1 MGDDHDRYDE
11 LAVGHV
17 LGGLDASDA
26 ARFRSHLVSCR
37 ACRARVA
44 ELRSIADD
52 LVAAEREELDLA
64 AVRTEVARREHDDA
78 EVVPPPPAQRL
89 TIRHVTIAV
98 VIVAVLGAAMAVW
111 NLNLRAVA
119 GGYRDAATARGETL
133 EELATGVPVVADLA
147 DGLEA
152 TVVVDGDDVAF
163 TLVGIPPME
172 PDDVLVAWLVDA
184 DDAAEAVLV
193 APAAQVDGDASA
205 GRTEDRGASV
215 LVISLERGAPGQRP
229 SGVELLR
236 AELRRSPDG
245 DG

>member
-1 MGDDHDRYDE
+1 MGDHDRFDE

-26 ARFRSHLVSCR
+26 ARFRSHLISCR
-37 ACRARVA
+37 ACRSRVA

-64 AVRTEVARREHDDA
+64 AVRTEVARREHDDG
-78 EVVPPPPAQRL
+78 EVTSEPPAQRL

-98 VIVAVLGAAMAVW
+98 VVVAVLGAAMAVW

-119 GGYRDAATARGETL
+119 AGYLEAATARGETL
-133 EELATGVPVVADLA
+133 EELATGVPVVPDLA

-163 TLVGIPPME
+163 TIVGIPTME
-172 PDDVLVAWLVDA
+172 PDDVLVAWLLDA
-184 DDAAEAVLV
+184 DGSAEAVLV
-193 APAAQVDGDASA
+193 APAGQVDGDATA
-205 GRTEDRGASV
+205 GRTEDQGASE
-215 LVISLERGAPGQRP
+215 LVISLERGAPGERP
-229 SGVELLR
+229 AGVELLR
-236 AELRRSPDG
+236 AELRRSADPAG
-245 DG
+245 